1 MENQLE
7 LCFHEEPP
15 NCNLDEVFQ
24 QVIKLQKYNVW
35 FSTAAISEACLAGS
49 CEGEKCEHE

>member
-1 MENQLE
+1 MLLFSLFATSSSPQMENQLE

-24 QVIKLQKYNVW
+24 QVIKLQKYNV
-35 FSTAAISEACLAGS
+35 
-49 CEGEKCEHE
+49 